1 MQFLINHTAA
11 SLLMGSGLYL
21 FAITPMKIK
30 DYPFSDKDT
39 TALISRIEKVCVQ
52 IFAVLSAISIVTSLR
67 TVIIMKVMTLY
78 AETALGQVDGLNVF
92 HDFWYSKQC
101 TKLRQTSFK
110 SFITAIQTFRSA
122 FALSIFLKTDNKH
135 RYVATGVAVLIMIVS
150 GIQLDQII
158 RLASGTIFQQSL

>member
-1 MQFLINHTAA
+1 
-11 SLLMGSGLYL
+11 
-21 FAITPMKIK
+21 MKIK

-39 TALISRIEKVCVQ
+39 TALISRIEKVYTNIRCT
-52 IFAVLSAISIVTSLR
+52 ISAISIVTSLR

-122 FALSIFLKTDNKH
+122 FALSIFLKTHNKH

-150 GIQLDQII
+150 GIQLDQMI